1 MEKIKFGVVEF
12 RVDRI
17 HSIRRV
23 SHYIAEIRFKTD
35 ESIHVICG
43 TSVLDNRTPDV
54 NTEVAERNCQLSGR
68 VAAQPCQLLVICV
81 VTTDMGDCFKP
92 ILTANDKKGVLYE
105 DVRCESKM
113 RRVYLRCFLNNL

>member
-43 TSVLDNRTPDV
+43 TSVLDNRYSYPGTY
-54 NTEVAERNCQLSGR
+54 EQLK
-68 VAAQPCQLLVICV
+68 ALI
-81 VTTDMGDCFKP
+81 GDSIRP
-92 ILTANDKKGVLYE
+92 
-105 DVRCESKM
+105 
-113 RRVYLRCFLNNL
+113 